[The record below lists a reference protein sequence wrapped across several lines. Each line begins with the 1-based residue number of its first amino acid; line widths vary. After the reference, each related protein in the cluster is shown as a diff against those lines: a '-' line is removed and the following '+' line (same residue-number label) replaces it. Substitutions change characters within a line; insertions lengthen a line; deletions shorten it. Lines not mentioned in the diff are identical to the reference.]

1 MTNVRATV
9 RTVLPTL
16 ATVLV
21 ILFFSCPAAAQRPG
35 INYDESKVP
44 KYTLPDPLVSENGQ
58 RVGDAGTWYRQRR
71 LEILQLFETH
81 VYGKSP
87 GRPQT
92 LRFAVKSI
100 DRAALGGKAVR
111 KEVTVYFTAKD
122 DGPQMSILIY
132 LPSAQSKPTPLFV
145 GLNFRGNHAVQDDPA
160 ITFNTGWMRPGDGVV
175 NHRATEATRGVAKS
189 RWPVE
194 QIVKRGYGLAAIY
207 CGDLDPDYDD
217 DFQNGIHPLFY
228 EPGQSKPTADEW
240 GTIGAWAW
248 GLSRAVDYFETDAE
262 IDHRRVSVVGHS
274 RLGKTALWAGAQ
286 DPRFAI
292 VISNNSG
299 CGGAALSRR
308 RYGETVEKI
317 NANFPHW
324 FCDNF
329 NRYNGAE
336 DALPVDQ
343 HMLVALIA
351 PRPVYVASA
360 TKDRWADPHGEF
372 LALKSAELVYRLLGT
387 QGLEVEEM
395 PEADRSV
402 GNVMGYHLRTGK
414 HDLTLYDW
422 ERYMDF
428 ADRQFGR

>member
-1 MTNVRATV
+1 
-9 RTVLPTL
+9 
-16 ATVLV
+16 
-21 ILFFSCPAAAQRPG
+21 
-35 INYDESKVP
+35 
-44 KYTLPDPLVSENGQ
+44 
-58 RVGDAGTWYRQRR
+58 
-71 LEILQLFETH
+71 
-81 VYGKSP
+81 
-87 GRPQT
+87 
-92 LRFAVKSI
+92 
-100 DRAALGGKAVR
+100 
-111 KEVTVYFTAKD
+111 
-122 DGPQMSILIY
+122 
-132 LPSAQSKPTPLFV
+132 
-145 GLNFRGNHAVQDDPA
+145 
-160 ITFNTGWMRPGDGVV
+160 MR
-175 NHRATEATRGVAKS
+175 
-189 RWPVE
+189 
-194 QIVKRGYGLAAIY
+194 
-207 CGDLDPDYDD
+207 
-217 DFQNGIHPLFY
+217 
-228 EPGQSKPTADEW
+228 
-240 GTIGAWAW
+240 
-248 GLSRAVDYFETDAE
+248 
-262 IDHRRVSVVGHS
+262 
-274 RLGKTALWAGAQ
+274 
-286 DPRFAI
+286 
-292 VISNNSG
+292 
-299 CGGAALSRR
+299 RR

-360 TKDRWADPHGEF
+360 TKDRGADPHGEF